1 MPAFDQ
7 HECISGSPGSFQFEC
22 TRTGNR
28 YCKWKEVLTTNSG
41 YLALLTSS
49 LCSRFLSHSMSPST
63 LFYSLHALRTLLLH
77 LVQAHFEGGH
87 QIRHRLHFLG
97 LLDGFHL
104 FAFESRL
111 DQFLEVIL
119 KRVVILF
126 RLKLCRQGLN

>member
-28 YCKWKEVLTTNSG
+28 YCKWKEVLTPNSG

-63 LFYSLHALRTLLLH
+63 LFYSFHALRTLL
-77 LVQAHFEGGH
+77 
-87 QIRHRLHFLG
+87 LHFLG